1 MVSKQLSKY
10 YFFATLLLACFP
22 LFSIKIA
29 SLVVGVWVLFSIVLG
44 IIYFKEVKHISVKKL
59 ILQLALFILLAF
71 WCVIDGSTSA
81 MYLLEKSM
89 SLALFPLAF
98 YFSPVKF
105 TKKHIDGVLL
115 VFSGAS
121 LLIVSIGVLFA
132 LVEIIT
138 LLEKGSLAFMYE
150 QIAKSPDFYF
160 YFRTAFEKYVK
171 LHPTYASMFLGLSF
185 LFLLQFF
192 YKKYAFLKKTYKLGF
207 LFLFLIII
215 LFQALLA
222 SRTPFAAT
230 LFGVLLLSYFYLKN
244 KIVVVY
250 LLLGTIALSVL
261 LYFTVPSFAARFSEI
276 SINNTEVPREGLGDS
291 FNIRTGILTCSF
303 NLIKNNWLLGVGP
316 GNVQPF
322 LNDCYATIS
331 TSVYEDRNYN
341 THNQFLGY
349 WAAFGILG
357 PLFLL
362 GFIFQSVLKNVS
374 LKSYLPLTVG
384 IFYCICFL
392 TENTLFRQHGI
403 VPFAFFMCLFF
414 YESKKEV

>member
-29 SLVVGVWVLFSIVLG
+29 SLVVGGWVVFSIVLG
-44 IIYFKEVKHISVKKL
+44 IVYFKNTQHIAVKKL
-59 ILQLALFILLAF
+59 AIQLALFILLAF

-81 MYLLEKSM
+81 TYLLEKSM

-98 YFSPVKF
+98 YFSPITFSSKQI
-105 TKKHIDGVLL
+105 TNIQL

-121 LLIVSIGVLFA
+121 VLIVVLGIVLAFI
-132 LVEIIT
+132 EIFS
-138 LLEKGSLAFMYE
+138 LLEKGSLSSMYE
-150 QIAKSPDFYF
+150 QTANSPDFYF

-185 LFLLQFF
+185 LFVLQFF
-192 YKKYAFLKKTYKLGF
+192 FKKYAALKNIYRFGF

-230 LFGVLLLSYFYLKN
+230 LFGALLLSYFHLKN

-250 LLLGTIALSVL
+250 LLLGTIALSIL

-276 SINNTEVPREGLGDS
+276 SINNTEVPQEGLGDS
-291 FNIRTGILTCSF
+291 FNIRSGILTCSF
-303 NLIKNNWLLGVGP
+303 ELIKNNWLLGIGP

-322 LNDCYATIS
+322 LNDCYMEIS
-331 TSVYEDRNYN
+331 PSAYENMNYN

-362 GFIFQSVLKNVS
+362 GFIFQSVWGSLK
-374 LKSYLPLTVG
+374 LKSYLPLIVG

-403 VPFAFFMCLFF
+403 VPFAFFMGLFF
-414 YESKKEV
+414 YENKKEV